1 MPADPSGRISDR
13 LDALGGAD
21 ALRKQKP
28 RSGSGHRGKETVFL
42 PGDSDHV
49 EEDISNALIYVLP
62 SDTEGLPNALMEA
75 MALGLPVIS
84 TDCPCGGPKS
94 IIDDGINGILVPVKD
109 VDRMAQAM
117 KRLLEDGSLRQN
129 IGREAR
135 EILKTNE
142 LSKIVDQWKEII
154 R

>member
-1 MPADPSGRISDR
+1 
-13 LDALGGAD
+13 
-21 ALRKQKP
+21 
-28 RSGSGHRGKETVFL
+28 
-42 PGDSDHV
+42 
-49 EEDISNALIYVLP
+49 
-62 SDTEGLPNALMEA
+62 MEA

-117 KRLLEDGSLRQN
+117 ERLLEDGSLRQN